1 MLKFDKEQV
10 HWQVLDSGAPKPVS
24 TSSWAT
30 QENLRGDEPELE
42 TFEHEGALSLLWVQL
57 YRGVC
62 TGRTPVNQI
71 QWLVVMTGVITVRN
85 TKWPGANHYTKLS
98 NNRWESSI

>member
-10 HWQVLDSGAPKPVS
+10 HWQALDSGAPKPVS

-42 TFEHEGALSLLWVQL
+42 TFEHEGALSLL
-57 YRGVC
+57 
-62 TGRTPVNQI
+62 
-71 QWLVVMTGVITVRN
+71 
-85 TKWPGANHYTKLS
+85 
-98 NNRWESSI
+98 

>member
-10 HWQVLDSGAPKPVS
+10 HWQALDSGAPKPVS

-42 TFEHEGALSLLWVQL
+42 TFEHEGALSLLGATIQGSVHRKNPCQSNSVTSSDD
-57 YRGVC
+57 RG
-62 TGRTPVNQI
+62 
-71 QWLVVMTGVITVRN
+71 
-85 TKWPGANHYTKLS
+85 
-98 NNRWESSI
+98 NNG